1 MTRLWFPK
9 GDLALNNQSSA
20 APSPETNAFDN
31 EANFLSAMGNAKRLH
46 ILHLLAEGEMS
57 VSVLADEVGLSQSS
71 TSQHLAILREQ
82 ELVQTRRAAQTIYYS
97 LQSAAAT
104 AMLDTLADIF
114 GWHRRTEGERVRA
127 AGT

>member
-1 MTRLWFPK
+1 M
-9 GDLALNNQSSA
+9 NNQPSA

-82 ELVQTRRAAQTIYYS
+82 DLVQTRRAAQTIYYS
-97 LQSAAAT
+97 LQSDAAR

-114 GWHRRTEGERVRA
+114 GWYPHTEIARA
-127 AGT
+127 RAVGA

>member
-1 MTRLWFPK
+1 M
-9 GDLALNNQSSA
+9 NNQSSA

-104 AMLDTLADIF
+104 AMLDTLAEIF
-114 GWHRRTEGERVRA
+114 GWHPRSPVERVRTV
-127 AGT
+127 GT